1 MHCYGNLEEQKSET
15 NTSFSLDCL
24 LTSRD
29 IGLQLSGIP
38 LVRKGFDI
46 ITSGSDNKKFE
57 TCPLCTNNQFIA
69 LAFSSCIPLRAQ
81 FCIFGAMVS
90 DDYLIRTFLV
100 YFTIFSAWLR
110 INRKTMEVN
119 TVVLHFRATT
129 FNDCKNFLLSKVCWQ
144 HPAMFCLDT
153 SNKLSRQ

>member
-1 MHCYGNLEEQKSET
+1 MKVATRHLFSYLWCVRTQMHCYGNLEEQKSET

-69 LAFSSCIPLRAQ
+69 LAFSSCIPLLAQ
-81 FCIFGAMVS
+81 FRILERWRLMTFILGPNVSTTPIMAMGCRQCLPLS
-90 DDYLIRTFLV
+90 
-100 YFTIFSAWLR
+100 
-110 INRKTMEVN
+110 
-119 TVVLHFRATT
+119 VVPLKGKH
-129 FNDCKNFLLSKVCWQ
+129 C
-144 HPAMFCLDT
+144 
-153 SNKLSRQ
+153 